1 MCYTR
6 YRSDISWDDSYFF
19 LSRLFKLMTDRVA
32 VFIDNGYLS
41 KVLNDGTKIDFVKFC
56 DTVCGD
62 KERLRTY
69 FYDCKPYKSEPPT
82 DEEKFKSSQYDKFAN
97 KIEALPRFQ
106 MRFGK
111 LRKNKDGTY
120 EQKRVDILL
129 AVELVRLSWS
139 DQIQYAVIVTGDS
152 DFVPAIEA
160 AKDAGVITKLYYS
173 RRSVHDELLSA
184 VDERCEMDQAFFDS
198 VKR

>member
-1 MCYTR
+1 MNN
-6 YRSDISWDDSYFF
+6 RS
-19 LSRLFKLMTDRVA
+19 A

-41 KVLNDGTKIDFVKFC
+41 KVVSDGVKIDFIKFC
-56 DTVCGD
+56 DLVCGD

-69 FYDCKPYKSEPPT
+69 FYDCKPFRSEPPT
-82 DEEKFKSSQYDKFAN
+82 EEERWKYAQYDKFASVVD
-97 KIEALPRFQ
+97 KLPRFQ

-111 LRKNKDGTY
+111 LRKNRDGTF

-139 DQIQYAVIVTGDS
+139 HQIGHAVIVTGDS

-160 AKDAGVITKLYYS
+160 AKDVGVITTLYHS
-173 RRSVHDELLSA
+173 RRAVHDELLTS
-184 VDERCEMDQAFFDS
+184 VDERYEMDDVFIEKIRKDS
-198 VKR
+198 A

>member
-1 MCYTR
+1 
-6 YRSDISWDDSYFF
+6 
-19 LSRLFKLMTDRVA
+19 MTDRVA

-41 KVLNDGTKIDFVKFC
+41 KVLTDGTKIDFVKFC
-56 DTVCGD
+56 DTVCGNN
-62 KERLRTY
+62 ERLRTY
-69 FYDCKPYKSEPPT
+69 FFDCKPYKSEPPT
-82 DEEKFKSSQYDKFAN
+82 EEEKAKLSQYDKFAR

-173 RRSVHDELLSA
+173 RSSVHDELLSA
-184 VDERCEMDQAFFDS
+184 VDERFEMDQAFFDS

>member
-1 MCYTR
+1 MN
-6 YRSDISWDDSYFF
+6 
-19 LSRLFKLMTDRVA
+19 DRVA

-41 KVLNDGTKIDFVKFC
+41 KIINEGIKIDFVKFC
-56 DTVCGD
+56 DAVCEN

-69 FYDCKPYKSEPPT
+69 FYDCKPYVSEPPT
-82 DEEKFKSSQYDKFAN
+82 DEEKAKASQYNKFAN
-97 KIEALPRFQ
+97 KVEGLPRFQ

-111 LRKNKDGTY
+111 LRKNRDSTF

-139 DQIQYAVIVTGDS
+139 GQIGYAVIVTGDS

-160 AKDAGVITKLYYS
+160 AKDAGVITKLCYS
-173 RRSVHDELLSA
+173 RQSIHDELLSA
-184 VDERCEMDQAFFDS
+184 VDERFEMGQAFFDS
-198 VKR
+198 VKRE

>member
-1 MCYTR
+1 
-6 YRSDISWDDSYFF
+6 
-19 LSRLFKLMTDRVA
+19 MTDRVA

-41 KVLNDGTKIDFVKFC
+41 KILTDGTKIDFVKFC
-56 DTVCGD
+56 DTVCGNN
-62 KERLRTY
+62 ERLRTY
-69 FYDCKPYKSEPPT
+69 FFDCKPYKSEPPT
-82 DEEKFKSSQYDKFAN
+82 EEEKAKLSQYDKFAR

-173 RRSVHDELLSA
+173 RSSVHDELLSA
-184 VDERCEMDQAFFDS
+184 VDERFEMDQAFFDS

>member
-1 MCYTR
+1 MNN
-6 YRSDISWDDSYFF
+6 
-19 LSRLFKLMTDRVA
+19 RVA

-41 KVLNDGTKIDFVKFC
+41 KVLNDGKKIDFLKFC
-56 DTVCGD
+56 DKVCDG

-69 FYDCKPYKSEPPT
+69 FYDCKPYISDPPT
-82 DEEKFKSSQYDKFAN
+82 NEEKIKTSQYNKFAG
-97 KIEALPRFQ
+97 KVEALPRFQ

-111 LRKNKDGTY
+111 LRKNKDGSY

-139 DQIQYAVIVTGDS
+139 GQIGHAVIVTGDS

-160 AKDAGVITKLYYS
+160 AKDAGVITRLYYS
-173 RRSVHDELLSA
+173 RTAVHDELLSA
-184 VDERCEMDQAFFDS
+184 VDERFEMDPAFFDA
-198 VKR
+198 VKRK

>member
-1 MCYTR
+1 MNN
-6 YRSDISWDDSYFF
+6 
-19 LSRLFKLMTDRVA
+19 RVA

-41 KVLNDGTKIDFVKFC
+41 KVVCDGIKIDFLKFC
-56 DTVCGD
+56 DTVCNRH
-62 KERLRTY
+62 ERLRTY
-69 FYDCKPYKSEPPT
+69 FYDCKPYVSEPPT
-82 DEEKFKSSQYDKFAN
+82 PEERVKVSQYNRFAS

-111 LRKNKDGTY
+111 LRRNRDGSF

-139 DQIQYAVIVTGDS
+139 GQIGYAIIVTGDS

-160 AKDAGVITKLYYS
+160 AKDAGVITRLFYS
-173 RRSVHDELLSA
+173 RQAVHDELLTA
-184 VDERCEMDQAFFDS
+184 VDERVEMDEAFVAA
-198 VKR
+198 VKRTG